1 MSVLLLYLR
10 SALYLLFL
18 VMTVI
23 PYALVMMPLIVTP
36 LPVRYRY
43 AAGWPKM
50 AIWAARFFCGV
61 RYEVYGLE
69 HLRAAEQAGSVIVL
83 SKHQSAWETL
93 FIPAYLRPEV
103 CFVYKRELHWVPFFG
118 WGLAMLRMVS
128 IDRSQG
134 GNAFEQV
141 VEQGGQR
148 LAEGRFIVI
157 FPEGTRTR
165 LGSVTK
171 YKTGGARLAVRTG
184 AKVLPLALNSAE
196 CWPRN
201 AFVKRPGLIQVSF
214 GPLIDSQGKTAEQLN
229 LEVQYWIEAEVRRL
243 SPEAYAHEQR
253 T

>member
-1 MSVLLLYLR
+1 
-10 SALYLLFL
+10 
-18 VMTVI
+18 
-23 PYALVMMPLIVTP
+23 
-36 LPVRYRY
+36 
-43 AAGWPKM
+43 
-50 AIWAARFFCGV
+50 
-61 RYEVYGLE
+61 
-69 HLRAAEQAGSVIVL
+69 
-83 SKHQSAWETL
+83 
-93 FIPAYLRPEV
+93 
-103 CFVYKRELHWVPFFG
+103 
-118 WGLAMLRMVS
+118 MLRMVS
-128 IDRSQG
+128 IDRTQG

-184 AKVLPLALNSAE
+184 AKVLPLALNSGE